1 MKKPNR
7 RSKQTN
13 VVYSSPS
20 QSPSAVG
27 DKVHELELENKT
39 LKREIEEMGNKLANF
54 SSTPDASVQ
63 KLNEVHLQKVTA
75 LEKQEPKSDEA
86 AQDIQDEIKRLRAQK
101 VQLQC
106 KLKLE
111 SVQFRL
117 CRSSMQKE
125 ILQLKKENRRIEY
138 EMHLLLAINQRQKL
152 VLQRKTKEA
161 FMAMKRLK
169 ELLEFRKDLK
179 CRAAGAR
186 AGNHSQHQSIE
197 HELDVTVQ
205 IQEVCSQ
212 YEQEMEEMAA
222 VIEKLKLEA
231 ETLKDEN
238 SRCLLEDNEVDLRVN
253 DSELRDLKEEVAR
266 LSGLLS
272 QMATPNAGVNHQK
285 SQVHHVQSSASTG
298 SSIDILDMAASQLE
312 SSEGVIAAKPVSG
325 VCCSCSKKSL
335 CKTSKCGC
343 RAAGG
348 SCGTSCGCEASKCSN
363 RGTGINEI
371 EKHSVLASQDAMLF
385 QNTLIEKPPEMKKNC
400 GPRKQALKEIGN
412 TLMKPISRKPGQRK
426 KGQKPVT
433 ENDSADMPCSPSE
446 NTESPRKAG
455 KIAV

>member
-13 VVYSSPS
+13 LVYSSPS

-39 LKREIEEMGNKLANF
+39 LKREIEEMRNKLANF

-179 CRAAGAR
+179 CRTAGAR
-186 AGNHSQHQSIE
+186 AGNSFSTSGMHNTSGSSTYSIE

-212 YEQEMEEMAA
+212 YEQEMEEMAD

-312 SSEGVIAAKPVSG
+312 PRNVDAGLLGAVVELPVA
-325 VCCSCSKKSL
+325 V
-335 CKTSKCGC
+335 
-343 RAAGG
+343 
-348 SCGTSCGCEASKCSN
+348 
-363 RGTGINEI
+363 
-371 EKHSVLASQDAMLF
+371 
-385 QNTLIEKPPEMKKNC
+385 KPPS
-400 GPRKQALKEIGN
+400 AAIGEQ
-412 TLMKPISRKPGQRK
+412 G
-426 KGQKPVT
+426 
-433 ENDSADMPCSPSE
+433 
-446 NTESPRKAG
+446 
-455 KIAV
+455 